1 MKKYSIGF
9 TAGVFDLFHI
19 GHLNLLK
26 KCKEQCEYLIVGVMT
41 DDFTEHQ
48 KGNKPYISCE
58 ERMEIVKSII
68 YVDEVVRVDYHNTY
82 KPDAWKLYHFDVCFT
97 GDDHKLE
104 AGFLQEQKVLRTLG
118 AEMIFLPYTKSISST
133 QIKRKMADRYENIS
147 NNNKL

>member
-1 MKKYSIGF
+1 MKKYNVGF

-26 KCKEQCEYLIVGVMT
+26 RCKEECEYLIVGVMT

-48 KGNKPYISCE
+48 KGNKPYIPVA
-58 ERMEIVKSII
+58 ERMDILRAIR
-68 YVDEVVRVDYHNTY
+68 YVDEVVQVDYHNTC

-104 AGFLQEQKVLRTLG
+104 AGFLQEQKALRKLG
-118 AEMIFLPYTKSISST
+118 SELVFFPYTKSTSST
-133 QIKRKMADRYENIS
+133 QIKKKMVDKI
-147 NNNKL
+147 